1 VKRPQLLDR
10 RVTFTWKY
18 LDESALF
25 LIRQA
30 KKLDKGDESV
40 FYYCMSSILSSAFCI
55 EAYLNHVGKELFP
68 FWDDLEKRLNTKGK
82 MQLITHHE
90 SVKAI
95 LDFSRRPDQS
105 LETLRK
111 FRNLLVHGKTTERSI
126 KRHIGEDTSSL
137 MPYWEELCT
146 LENAERFLSDVE
158 DMISKIHGRMHNNES
173 PFDGELA
180 VRIISVAQ

>member
-1 VKRPQLLDR
+1 MKHPQLLDR

-18 LDESALF
+18 LHDSALF
-25 LIRQA
+25 LIRKA
-30 KKLDKGDESV
+30 KKLDGGDESA

-68 FWDDLEKRLNTKGK
+68 FWDDLEEKLNTKGK
-82 MQLITHHE
+82 MQLIAHHE
-90 SVKAI
+90 SVKAS
-95 LDFSRRPDQS
+95 LDFSCRPDQS

-111 FRNLLVHGKTTERSI
+111 FRNQIVHGKTTERSI
-126 KRHIGEDTSSL
+126 ERHVGESASSL

-146 LENAERFLSDVE
+146 LENAERFLGDVE
-158 DMISKIHGRMHNNES
+158 DMISTIHSRIHDNES
-173 PFDGELA
+173 PFGGELA